1 MKQLDVYEA
10 KDVIIKSIG
19 YMVYEDRGTLI
30 DLLRKN
36 GVQVSDNVS
45 DDDLIRM
52 TYVAIG
58 NSLQFKKDLAR
69 YIDAQTKETYEGY
82 VDEEFFN
89 APGDDKK
96 AARVAKRTER
106 KTARDTAKTARGGS
120 KVGVAVKGIATKE
133 NVQAA
138 INTGL
143 GLLADSLSSKADRK
157 TVQEATLLASE
168 KSKQAIAEAAA
179 EDARKGRI
187 KSWIIPTIIGVVV
200 IGGII
205 TYFVMKKRKA

>member
-19 YMVYEDRGTLI
+19 YIVYEDRGTLI

-36 GVQVSDNVS
+36 GVQISDNVS
-45 DDDLIRM
+45 DDDLIKM

-69 YIDAQTKETYEGY
+69 YIDAQTKEAYEGY
-82 VDEEFFN
+82 VEEEFFN
-89 APGDDKK
+89 APGDDRK
-96 AARVAKRTER
+96 AARTAKKTEK
-106 KTARDTAKTARGGS
+106 KTAREAAKTARGGS

-143 GLLADSLSSKADRK
+143 GLLADSLSAKADRK

-168 KSKQAIAEAAA
+168 KSKQAIAEAQA
-179 EDARKGRI
+179 EDSKKSRI
-187 KSWIIPTIIGVVV
+187 KSWIIPTLIGVVV
-200 IGGII
+200 IGGIV
-205 TYFVMKKRKA
+205 TYFIMKKRKA

>member
-30 DLLRKN
+30 NLLRKN

-45 DDDLIRM
+45 DDDLIKM

-69 YIDAQTKETYEGY
+69 YIDAQTKEAYEGY

-89 APGDDKK
+89 VDADKK
-96 AARVAKRTER
+96 AARTAKKTER
-106 KTARDTAKTARGGS
+106 KTARETAKTARGGS

-133 NVQAA
+133 NVQSV

-143 GLLADSLSSKADRK
+143 GLLADSLSAKADRK
-157 TVQEATLLASE
+157 TVQDATLLASE
-168 KSKQAIAEAAA
+168 KSKQAIAEAEK
-179 EDARKGRI
+179 EDAKKSRI

-205 TYFVMKKRKA
+205 TYFVIKKRKA

>member
-45 DDDLIRM
+45 DDDLIKM

-69 YIDAQTKETYEGY
+69 YIDAQTKEAYEGY

-89 APGDDKK
+89 VDADKK
-96 AARVAKRTER
+96 AARTAKKTEK
-106 KTARDTAKTARGGS
+106 KTAREAAKTARGGS

-143 GLLADSLSSKADRK
+143 GLLADSLSAKADRK

-168 KSKQAIAEAAA
+168 KSKQAIAEAQA
-179 EDARKGRI
+179 EDSKKSRI
-187 KSWIIPTIIGVVV
+187 KSWIIPTLIGVVV
-200 IGGII
+200 IGGIV
-205 TYFVMKKRKA
+205 TYFVMRKRKA

>member
-36 GVQVSDNVS
+36 GVQVSDN
-45 DDDLIRM
+45 DDDLIKM

-69 YIDAQTKETYEGY
+69 YIDAQTKEAYEGY

-89 APGDDKK
+89 VDADKK
-96 AARVAKRTER
+96 AARTAKKTEK
-106 KTARDTAKTARGGS
+106 KTAREAAKTARGGS

-143 GLLADSLSSKADRK
+143 GLLADSLSAKADRK

-168 KSKQAIAEAAA
+168 KSKQAIAEAQA
-179 EDARKGRI
+179 EDSKKSRI
-187 KSWIIPTIIGVVV
+187 KSWIIPTLIGVVV
-200 IGGII
+200 IGGIV

>member
-45 DDDLIRM
+45 DDDLIKM

-69 YIDAQTKETYEGY
+69 YIDAQTKEAYEGY

-89 APGDDKK
+89 VDADKK
-96 AARVAKRTER
+96 AARTAKKTER

-143 GLLADSLSSKADRK
+143 GLLADSLSAKADRK

-168 KSKQAIAEAAA
+168 KSKQAIAEAQA
-179 EDARKGRI
+179 EDSKKSRI
-187 KSWIIPTIIGVVV
+187 KSWIVPTLIGVVI
-200 IGGII
+200 IGGIV
-205 TYFVMKKRKA
+205 TYFVMRKRKA

>member
-10 KDVIIKSIG
+10 KDVIVKIIG
-19 YMVYEDRGTLI
+19 LMVYEDRGTLI

-45 DDDLIRM
+45 DDDLIKI

-69 YIDAQTKETYEGY
+69 YIDAQTKEAYEGY
-82 VDEEFFN
+82 VEEEFFN
-89 APGDDKK
+89 KDGDNK
-96 AARVAKRTER
+96 AKRVAKRTEK
-106 KTARDTAKTARGGS
+106 KTARETAKTARGGS

-133 NVQAA
+133 NVQSV

-143 GLLADSLSSKADRK
+143 GLLADSLSAKADRK
-157 TVQEATLLASE
+157 TVQDATLLASE
-168 KSKQAIAEAAA
+168 KSKQAIAEAEK
-179 EDARKGRI
+179 EDAKKSRI

-205 TYFVMKKRKA
+205 TYFVIKKRKV

>member
-10 KDVIIKSIG
+10 KDIIIKSIG

-45 DDDLIRM
+45 DDDLIKM

-69 YIDAQTKETYEGY
+69 YIDAQTKEAYEGY

-89 APGDDKK
+89 KDGDNKTK
-96 AARVAKRTER
+96 RVAKRTEK

-133 NVQAA
+133 NVQSV

-143 GLLADSLSSKADRK
+143 GLLADSLSAKADRK
-157 TVQEATLLASE
+157 TVQDATLLASE
-168 KSKQAIAEAAA
+168 KSKQAIAEAGK
-179 EDARKGRI
+179 EDAKKSRI

-205 TYFVMKKRKA
+205 TYFVIKKRKA

>member
-1 MKQLDVYEA
+1 
-10 KDVIIKSIG
+10 
-19 YMVYEDRGTLI
+19 MVYEDRGTLI

-45 DDDLIRM
+45 DDDLIKM

-69 YIDAQTKETYEGY
+69 YIDAQTKEAYEGY

-89 APGDDKK
+89 VDADKK
-96 AARVAKRTER
+96 AARTAKRTER

-168 KSKQAIAEAAA
+168 KSKQAIAEAQA
-179 EDARKGRI
+179 EDSKKSRI
-187 KSWIIPTIIGVVV
+187 KSWIIPTLIGVVV
-200 IGGII
+200 IGGIV
-205 TYFVMKKRKA
+205 TYFVMRKRKA

>member
-45 DDDLIRM
+45 DDDLIKM

-69 YIDAQTKETYEGY
+69 YIDAQTKEAYEGY

-89 APGDDKK
+89 VDADKK
-96 AARVAKRTER
+96 AARTAKKTEK
-106 KTARDTAKTARGGS
+106 KTAREAAKTARGGS
-120 KVGVAVKGIATKE
+120 KVGVAVKLAT
-133 NVQAA
+133 
-138 INTGL
+138 TP
-143 GLLADSLSSKADRK
+143 LLKPRVAV
-157 TVQEATLLASE
+157 T
-168 KSKQAIAEAAA
+168 
-179 EDARKGRI
+179 
-187 KSWIIPTIIGVVV
+187 
-200 IGGII
+200 
-205 TYFVMKKRKA
+205 

>member
-10 KDVIIKSIG
+10 KDIIIKSIG

-45 DDDLIRM
+45 DDDLIKM

-69 YIDAQTKETYEGY
+69 YIDAQTKEAYEGY

-89 APGDDKK
+89 KDGDAK
-96 AARVAKRTER
+96 ARRVAKRTEK
-106 KTARDTAKTARGGS
+106 KTARETAKTTRGGS
-120 KVGVAVKGIATKE
+120 KVGVAVKDIATKE
-133 NVQAA
+133 NVQSV

-157 TVQEATLLASE
+157 TVQDATLLASE
-168 KSKQAIAEAAA
+168 KSKQAIAEAEK
-179 EDARKGRI
+179 EDAKKSRI

-205 TYFVMKKRKA
+205 TYFVIKKRKA

>member
-45 DDDLIRM
+45 DDDLIKM

-69 YIDAQTKETYEGY
+69 YIDAQTKEAYEGY

-89 APGDDKK
+89 GDGDKSNV
-96 AARVAKRTER
+96 RTAKKTER
-106 KTARDTAKTARGGS
+106 KTARETARTERGGS

-133 NVQAA
+133 NVQSV

-143 GLLADSLSSKADRK
+143 GLLADSLSAKADRK
-157 TVQEATLLASE
+157 TVQEATILASE
-168 KSKQAIAEAAA
+168 KSKQAIAEAVA
-179 EDARKGRI
+179 EDSKKSRI

-205 TYFVMKKRKA
+205 TYFVIKKRKA

>member
-45 DDDLIRM
+45 DDDLIKM

-69 YIDAQTKETYEGY
+69 YIDAQTKEAYEGY

-89 APGDDKK
+89 GDGDKK
-96 AARVAKRTER
+96 AARTAKKTER
-106 KTARDTAKTARGGS
+106 KTARETARTERGGS

-133 NVQAA
+133 NVQSV

-143 GLLADSLSSKADRK
+143 GLLADSLSAKADRK
-157 TVQEATLLASE
+157 TVQEATILASE

-179 EDARKGRI
+179 EDSKKSRI

-205 TYFVMKKRKA
+205 TYFVIKKRKA

>member
-45 DDDLIRM
+45 DDDLIKM

-69 YIDAQTKETYEGY
+69 YIDAQTKEAYEGY

-89 APGDDKK
+89 VDADKK
-96 AARVAKRTER
+96 AARTAKKTER

-143 GLLADSLSSKADRK
+143 GLLADSLSAKADRK

-168 KSKQAIAEAAA
+168 KSKQAIAEAQA
-179 EDARKGRI
+179 EDSKKSRI
-187 KSWIIPTIIGVVV
+187 KSWIIPTLIGVVV
-200 IGGII
+200 IGGIV
-205 TYFVMKKRKA
+205 TYFVMRKRKA

>member
-19 YMVYEDRGTLI
+19 YMVYEDRGALI

-36 GVQVSDNVS
+36 GVQVSDNLS

-69 YIDAQTKETYEGY
+69 YIDAQTKEAYEGY
-82 VDEEFFN
+82 VEEGFFN
-89 APGDDKK
+89 SNGDKK
-96 AARVAKRTER
+96 TVRTAKRTER

-143 GLLADSLSSKADRK
+143 GLLADSLSAKADRK

-168 KSKQAIAEAAA
+168 KSKQAIAEAQA
-179 EDARKGRI
+179 EDSKKSRI
-187 KSWIIPTIIGVVV
+187 KSWIIPTLIGVVV
-200 IGGII
+200 IGGIV
-205 TYFVMKKRKA
+205 TYFVMRKRKA

>member
-69 YIDAQTKETYEGY
+69 YIDAQTKEAYEGY
-82 VDEEFFN
+82 VDEECFN
-89 APGDDKK
+89 VDADKK
-96 AARVAKRTER
+96 AARTAKRTEK

-143 GLLADSLSSKADRK
+143 GLLADSLSAKADRK

-168 KSKQAIAEAAA
+168 KSKQAIAEAQA
-179 EDARKGRI
+179 EDSKKSRI
-187 KSWIIPTIIGVVV
+187 KSWIIPTLIGVVV
-200 IGGII
+200 IGGIV
-205 TYFVMKKRKA
+205 TYFVMRKRKA

>member
-45 DDDLIRM
+45 DDDLIKM

-58 NSLQFKKDLAR
+58 NSLQFKKDLSR
-69 YIDAQTKETYEGY
+69 YIDAQTKEAYEGY

-89 APGDDKK
+89 VDADKK
-96 AARVAKRTER
+96 AARTAKKTER

-143 GLLADSLSSKADRK
+143 GLLADSLSAKADRK

-168 KSKQAIAEAAA
+168 KSKQAIAEAQA
-179 EDARKGRI
+179 EDSKKSRI
-187 KSWIIPTIIGVVV
+187 KSWIIPTLIGVVV
-200 IGGII
+200 IGGIV
-205 TYFVMKKRKA
+205 TYFVMRKRKA

>member
-36 GVQVSDNVS
+36 GVQISDNVS
-45 DDDLIRM
+45 DDDLIKM

-69 YIDAQTKETYEGY
+69 YIDAQTKEAYEGY
-82 VDEEFFN
+82 VEEEFFN
-89 APGDDKK
+89 APGDDRK
-96 AARVAKRTER
+96 AARVAKRTE
-106 KTARDTAKTARGGS
+106 KKTARGGS

-143 GLLADSLSSKADRK
+143 GLLADSLSAKADRK

-168 KSKQAIAEAAA
+168 KSKQAIAEAQA
-179 EDARKGRI
+179 EDSKKSRI
-187 KSWIIPTIIGVVV
+187 KSWIIPTLIGVVV
-200 IGGII
+200 IGGIV
-205 TYFVMKKRKA
+205 TYFIMKKRKA

>member
-10 KDVIIKSIG
+10 KDIIIKSIG

-45 DDDLIRM
+45 DDDLIKM

-69 YIDAQTKETYEGY
+69 YIDAQTKEAYEGY

-89 APGDDKK
+89 KDGDAK
-96 AARVAKRTER
+96 ARRVAKRTEK
-106 KTARDTAKTARGGS
+106 KTARETAKTTRGGS
-120 KVGVAVKGIATKE
+120 KVGVAVKDIATKE
-133 NVQAA
+133 NVQSV

-157 TVQEATLLASE
+157 TVKDATLLASE
-168 KSKQAIAEAAA
+168 KSKQAIAEAEK
-179 EDARKGRI
+179 EDAKKSRI

-205 TYFVMKKRKA
+205 TYFVIKKRKA

>member
-19 YMVYEDRGTLI
+19 YIVYEDRGTLI

-36 GVQVSDNVS
+36 GVQISDNVS
-45 DDDLIRM
+45 DDDLIKM

-69 YIDAQTKETYEGY
+69 YIDAQTKEAYEGY
-82 VDEEFFN
+82 VEEEFFN
-89 APGDDKK
+89 APGDDRK
-96 AARVAKRTER
+96 AARTAKKTEK
-106 KTARDTAKTARGGS
+106 KTAREAAKTARGGS
-120 KVGVAVKGIATKE
+120 KVG
-133 NVQAA
+133 
-138 INTGL
+138 L
-143 GLLADSLSSKADRK
+143 GLLADSLSAKADRK

-168 KSKQAIAEAAA
+168 KSKQAIAEAQA
-179 EDARKGRI
+179 EDSKKSRI
-187 KSWIIPTIIGVVV
+187 KSWIIPTLIGVVV
-200 IGGII
+200 IGGIV

>member
-45 DDDLIRM
+45 DDDLIKM

-69 YIDAQTKETYEGY
+69 YIDAQTKEAYEGY

-89 APGDDKK
+89 VDADKK
-96 AARVAKRTER
+96 AARTAKKTER

-143 GLLADSLSSKADRK
+143 GLLADSLSAKADRK

-168 KSKQAIAEAAA
+168 KSKQAIAEAQA
-179 EDARKGRI
+179 EDSKKSRI
-187 KSWIIPTIIGVVV
+187 KSWIVPTLIGVVV
-200 IGGII
+200 IGGIV
-205 TYFVMKKRKA
+205 TYFIMKKRKA

>member
-36 GVQVSDNVS
+36 GVQISDNVS
-45 DDDLIRM
+45 DDDLIKM

-69 YIDAQTKETYEGY
+69 YIDAQTKEAYEGY

-89 APGDDKK
+89 VDADKK
-96 AARVAKRTER
+96 AARTAKKTEK
-106 KTARDTAKTARGGS
+106 KTAREAAKTARGGS

-143 GLLADSLSSKADRK
+143 GLLADSLSAKADRK

-168 KSKQAIAEAAA
+168 KSKQAIAEAQA
-179 EDARKGRI
+179 EDSKKSRI
-187 KSWIIPTIIGVVV
+187 KSWIIPTLIGVVV
-200 IGGII
+200 IGGIV
-205 TYFVMKKRKA
+205 TYFIMKKRKA

>member
-45 DDDLIRM
+45 DDDLIKM

-69 YIDAQTKETYEGY
+69 YIDAQTKEAYEGY

-89 APGDDKK
+89 VDADKK
-96 AARVAKRTER
+96 AARTAKKTEK
-106 KTARDTAKTARGGS
+106 KTAREAAKTARGGS

-143 GLLADSLSSKADRK
+143 GLLADSLSAKADRK

-168 KSKQAIAEAAA
+168 KSKQAIAEAQA
-179 EDARKGRI
+179 EDSKKSRI
-187 KSWIIPTIIGVVV
+187 KSWIIPTLIGVVV
-200 IGGII
+200 IGGIV

>member
-45 DDDLIRM
+45 DDDLIKM

-69 YIDAQTKETYEGY
+69 YIDAQTKEAYEGY

-89 APGDDKK
+89 VDADKK
-96 AARVAKRTER
+96 AARTAKKTER

-168 KSKQAIAEAAA
+168 KSKQAIAEAQA
-179 EDARKGRI
+179 EDSKKSRI
-187 KSWIIPTIIGVVV
+187 KSWIIPTLIGVVV
-200 IGGII
+200 IGGIV
-205 TYFVMKKRKA
+205 TYFVMRKRKA

>member
-45 DDDLIRM
+45 DDDLIKM

-69 YIDAQTKETYEGY
+69 YIDAQTKEAYEGY

-89 APGDDKK
+89 GDGDKK

-143 GLLADSLSSKADRK
+143 GLLADSLSAKADRK

-168 KSKQAIAEAAA
+168 KSKQAIAEAQA
-179 EDARKGRI
+179 EDSKKSRI
-187 KSWIIPTIIGVVV
+187 KSWIIPTLIGVVV
-200 IGGII
+200 IGGIV
-205 TYFVMKKRKA
+205 TYFVMRKRKA

>member
-69 YIDAQTKETYEGY
+69 YIDAQTKEAYEGY

-89 APGDDKK
+89 VDADKK
-96 AARVAKRTER
+96 AARTAKRTER

-143 GLLADSLSSKADRK
+143 GLLADSLSAKADRK

-168 KSKQAIAEAAA
+168 KSKQAIAEAQA
-179 EDARKGRI
+179 EDSKKSRI
-187 KSWIIPTIIGVVV
+187 KSWIIPTLIGVVV
-200 IGGII
+200 IGGIV
-205 TYFVMKKRKA
+205 TYFVMRKRKA

>member
-19 YMVYEDRGTLI
+19 YMVYEDRGALI

-69 YIDAQTKETYEGY
+69 YIDAQTKEAYEGY
-82 VDEEFFN
+82 VEEGFFN
-89 APGDDKK
+89 SNGDKK
-96 AARVAKRTER
+96 TVRTAKRTER

-143 GLLADSLSSKADRK
+143 GLLADSLSAKADRK

-168 KSKQAIAEAAA
+168 KSKQAIAEAQA
-179 EDARKGRI
+179 EDSKKSRI
-187 KSWIIPTIIGVVV
+187 KSWIIPTLIGVVV
-200 IGGII
+200 IGGIV
-205 TYFVMKKRKA
+205 TYFVMRKRKA